1 MTVEKYGKF
10 VFGAVWFTTSPA
22 QLKGG
27 KQKPSLPRKVLRR
40 RNGRTTVVRDEP
52 KE

>member
-1 MTVEKYGKF
+1 MTVHKSGSF
-10 VFGAVWFTTSPA
+10 VSGAVWFTTSPA

-27 KQKPSLPRKVLRR
+27 KTKPSMPRKVLRR
-40 RNGRTTVVRDEP
+40 RNGRTSVVRDEP